1 MTTTEICDIHP
12 SQSGI
17 FSDVATD
24 GTTDVNT
31 PNVNS
36 NANDEPGPSH
46 ENIAAVAN
54 CPTDGVLAE
63 IETNSDVTD
72 FINDGDQGERP
83 DSTYDD
89 AAVEEIYND
98 EASPDIIFY

>member
-1 MTTTEICDIHP
+1 MTTTAICDIHP

-17 FSDVATD
+17 TSDVATD

-31 PNVNS
+31 PTVNS
-36 NANDEPGPSH
+36 NATDEPGPSH

-54 CPTDGVLAE
+54 GPTDGVLAE
-63 IETNSDVTD
+63 IDTNSDVTD

-83 DSTYDD
+83 DSTND
-89 AAVEEIYND
+89 AVEEIYNN

>member
-1 MTTTEICDIHP
+1 MATTAICDIHP

-17 FSDVATD
+17 TSDVATD

-31 PNVNS
+31 PTVNS
-36 NANDEPGPSH
+36 NAADEPGPSH
-46 ENIAAVAN
+46 ENLSVLENIAAVAN
-54 CPTDGVLAE
+54 DPE

-83 DSTYDD
+83 DSTND
-89 AAVEEIYND
+89 AVEEIYNN